1 MLSASFGPVGRP
13 CSPGFGNLVGPP
25 GQVGLAGFQV
35 LSLALSGLK
44 VNGEGGWA
52 QWEFGGGRSWRIREI
67 SEVIALN
74 YTLSAKWP

>member
-1 MLSASFGPVGRP
+1 M
-13 CSPGFGNLVGPP
+13 
-25 GQVGLAGFQV
+25 GLAGFQV

-67 SEVIALN
+67 DLPKPISFFPYLGNEEQSLEV
-74 YTLSAKWP
+74 YKDAKMRIKWGGGG